1 MGGSFATSDAERN
14 PDLRPVRV
22 AQRFEEVWD
31 EARNLASDLPGWR
44 ILEADASAKT
54 LLCERRGG
62 LLAPPSRV
70 TLVFE
75 SPAGIPSTT
84 VNARSESS
92 GGFLGLSRDRAR
104 VLEFMRLLHRRV
116 G

>member
-44 ILEADASAKT
+44 IVEEDLARKV
-54 LLCERRGG
+54 LVCERAGSF
-62 LLAPPSRV
+62 LAPASRI
-70 TLVFE
+70 TLRFE
-75 SPAGIPSTT
+75 SPEGIPSTT
-84 VNARSESS
+84 VNASSESS
-92 GGFLGLSRDRAR
+92 GGVIARDRAR